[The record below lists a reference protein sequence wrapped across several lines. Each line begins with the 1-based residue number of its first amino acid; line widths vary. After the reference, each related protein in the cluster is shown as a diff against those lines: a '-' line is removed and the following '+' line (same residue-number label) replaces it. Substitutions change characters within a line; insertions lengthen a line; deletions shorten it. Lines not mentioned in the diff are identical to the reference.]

1 MLASL
6 FVSDLA
12 LIRRLSV
19 DFHRGFSVLT
29 GETGAGK
36 SLVLDAIGLLLSSSK
51 GQKDLVRRGEE
62 KTEVSLF
69 FTDLSAEA
77 RAALAELVGE
87 EEIADG
93 VTLSR
98 ILFADGKSQA
108 KINGRSF
115 PFARVSEIAKLL
127 ISIHGQ
133 HESGGL
139 LDEKKHRVYLDSA
152 LDEFGQKALSEYAR
166 LYGEYRA
173 LSAKIAEMEEAAP
186 DAEETV
192 ALLDFKMREI
202 AKVKPKAGEEE
213 ALEEKL
219 ASLRSFEKNFAAL
232 ATAERAL
239 AGGEKGKGA
248 VYLLEGA
255 ARKLEQFG
263 EEEPYSSFSA
273 ELYEFARRAKEMRD
287 EIGYALSEF
296 SEEDPGAL
304 SDRVQKR
311 LDEIWRLKAKYGTSV
326 EEILEKYEEMK
337 QKKDLTLSLKDDI
350 KRGKETFS
358 ELKKKLCLA
367 GRNLSA
373 ARKKRAEQLEKEI
386 HSVLSFLDM
395 PKMRFSVLFSPL
407 EEPSA
412 EGLEKITFGIAANTG
427 EGMASLSSVASGGEL
442 SRILLALSL
451 RLGKEK
457 DADTLIFD
465 EIDTGISGEAAQKVG
480 ICLKTLGED
489 RQIFAVTHSAQV
501 ATLADHHFLVEKRE
515 EAGRTESALSE
526 LSEEESLREDARL
539 LGGKD
544 ISAEAISAA
553 KTLKAEGKKEFLIQ
567 KDTFR

>member
-12 LIRRLSV
+12 LIKRLSV

-36 SLVLDAIGLLLSSSK
+36 SLVLDSIALFLSSK
-51 GQKDLVRRGEE
+51 GQKELVRRGEE
-62 KTEVSLF
+62 KMEVSLY
-69 FTDLSAEA
+69 FTDLSEEAEEFCS
-77 RAALAELVGE
+77 ELVGK

-98 ILFADGKSQA
+98 VVFADGKSTA

-115 PFARVSEIAKLL
+115 PFARVSEAAKMLL
-127 ISIHGQ
+127 SVHGQ

-139 LDEKKHRVYLDSA
+139 LDEKKHRKYLDSA
-152 LDEFGQKALSEYAR
+152 LDEEGRKALLEYSELYSEYR
-166 LYGEYRA
+166 D
-173 LSAKIAEMEEAAP
+173 LSAKISEMEREAP

-192 ALLDFKMREI
+192 ALIDFKLREI
-202 AKVKPKAGEEE
+202 AKVKPKIGEEE
-213 ALEEKL
+213 ALEKKL
-219 ASLRSFEKNFAAL
+219 ATLRSFEKNYSAL
-232 ATAERAL
+232 STAERAL
-239 AGGEKGKGA
+239 GGGEKGKGA
-248 VYLLEGA
+248 IYLLEGA

-273 ELYEFARRAKEMRD
+273 QLYEFARKAKEMRD
-287 EIGYALSEF
+287 EIGYQLSEF
-296 SEEDPGAL
+296 SEEDPGDL

-311 LDEIWRLKAKYGTSV
+311 LDEIWRLKAKYGTSIDQ
-326 EEILEKYEEMK
+326 ILSKYEELK

-350 KRGKETFS
+350 KRGKEK
-358 ELKKKLCLA
+358 LKKLKKELLLA
-367 GRNLSA
+367 GEKVSA
-373 ARKKRAEQLEKEI
+373 ARKKCAEKLESEI
-386 HSVLSFLDM
+386 HSVLAFLDM
-395 PKMRFSVLFSPL
+395 PKMRFSVLFEALS
-407 EEPSA
+407 EPSA
-412 EGLEKITFGIAANTG
+412 EGMEKITFGIAANTG
-427 EGMASLSSVASGGEL
+427 EGIKSLSQVASGGEL
-442 SRILLALSL
+442 SRIMLALSL

-480 ICLKTLGED
+480 ICLKILGES
-489 RQIFAVTHSAQV
+489 RQIFSVTHSAQV
-501 ATLADHHFLVEKRE
+501 ATLADHHYLVEKRE
-515 EAGRTESALSE
+515 EGGRTESVLTE
-526 LSEEESLREDARL
+526 LSREGSLREAARL

-544 ISAEAISAA
+544 LSEEAISAA
-553 KTLKAEGKKEFLIQ
+553 EKLFAEGKEEFLNQ